1 MFLKIGSAPEAPSR
15 GEQLRTADR
24 PEGVAQKLF
33 GNVLLRLSAPG
44 GVPDRHVSVSCVQ
57 VQNAVRPDD
66 VEWRIWTHLPPTGQP
81 WHQPP
86 AREGVVVVTRRGCR
100 SPWRLIAPSAT
111 EKASRPSRTTGNS
124 RAPASVNESGLGRRR
139 NRALPQY
146 CSNSRIWW
154 LIAVGV
160 TPSSAAAFLKLTCRA
175 AASKARSSMRGGNL
189 FIDSSVDERFSSS
202 TKFFAFAPRPVAV
215 EKQPGQR
222 RNSVS

>member
-1 MFLKIGSAPEAPSR
+1 MSSFGSLRPVAYRIATSASPACRSRTLSVPMTSSGASGRTFLQRGSR
-15 GEQLRTADR
+15 GTSH
-24 PEGVAQKLF
+24 
-33 GNVLLRLSAPG
+33 RLAK
-44 GVPDRHVSVSCVQ
+44 
-57 VQNAVRPDD
+57 AF
-66 VEWRIWTHLPPTGQP
+66 
-81 WHQPP
+81 
-86 AREGVVVVTRRGCR
+86 VVVTRRGCR

-215 EKQPGQR
+215 EKQSGPQ